1 MNTWSK
7 PHRGDRTWPG
17 TWSFRKIHMD
27 GKGIWQSHFRR
38 KNRVREETDGVNLAW
53 EETMRQPPEWDSGP
67 HHSLQPQFWTV
78 HLQWLCSLLFQPDV
92 PVSFH
97 AVSFPRFLL
106 SLPDR
111 WDASSSWL
119 QLESFT
125 SWTASRPSCQNLSRL
140 NVVPGIHPPKWCSCQ
155 NRTYRKQTHS
165 SVIFIVRCFMKAH
178 FSRKPI

>member
-17 TWSFRKIHMD
+17 TWSFSKIHMD

-97 AVSFPRFLL
+97 GQGKRPTTPLIPAGSTSSGEGSGQGSAGFPVETESRGCRFAATLKGWNWKMYWRRKRSRFGMRFL
-106 SLPDR
+106 
-111 WDASSSWL
+111 
-119 QLESFT
+119 
-125 SWTASRPSCQNLSRL
+125 N
-140 NVVPGIHPPKWCSCQ
+140 GISALAPATTCWEILGKSE
-155 NRTYRKQTHS
+155 
-165 SVIFIVRCFMKAH
+165 
-178 FSRKPI
+178 